1 MRVTTLTLRR
11 TLTLK
16 RTACVSPA
24 QTYSHARMK
33 MSGRD
38 AGDPEE
44 NYAARTSRPL
54 GVAR

>member
-1 MRVTTLTLRR
+1 MLTLER

-16 RTACVSPA
+16 RTACVSPT
-24 QTYSHARMK
+24 QTYSHTRMK